1 MAVPTTDGLDTVRS
15 RRGGRSARVRHAV
28 LTAAID
34 ELVECGYE
42 NLSHLTVARIAG
54 VDPATVYRR
63 WPTRGRLAVDAIVEL
78 AAEAVPLPDTGTV
91 RGDLTALHR
100 AVSRVLR
107 NPRLLRL
114 FQAVS
119 AAAFEHDPEVT
130 DAVRAFWR
138 QRFDGAVVIL
148 TRAVERGEIP
158 PQPDPRGVIE
168 QLVAPAYFR
177 ALVTKQALDA
187 RLTETSV
194 ERALT
199 LARSISTA
207 TSGGSITS

>member
-28 LTAAID
+28 LAAVID
-34 ELVECGYE
+34 ELVERGYE
-42 NLSHLTVARIAG
+42 NLSHLAVARTAG

-63 WPTRGRLAVDAIVEL
+63 WPTRARLAVDAIVEL
-78 AAEAVPLPDTGTV
+78 AAEAVPIRDTGTV

-100 AVSRVLR
+100 SVSRLLR

-148 TRAVERGEIP
+148 TRAAERGEIP
-158 PQPDPRGVIE
+158 PQSDPRAVIE

-177 ALVTKQALDA
+177 ALVTKQPLDA

-199 LARSISTA
+199 LARSINN
-207 TSGGSITS
+207 G

>member
-1 MAVPTTDGLDTVRS
+1 MAVPTSDGLDTVRS

-28 LTAAID
+28 LTATID

-42 NLSHLTVARIAG
+42 NLSHLAVARLAG

-63 WPTRGRLAVDAIVEL
+63 WPTRARLAVDAIVEL
-78 AAEAVPLPDTGTV
+78 AAEAVPIPDTGTV

-130 DAVRAFWR
+130 DAVRGFWR

-158 PQPDPRGVIE
+158 PQSDPRAVIE
-168 QLVAPAYFR
+168 QLVAPAYLR
-177 ALVTKQALDA
+177 ALVTKQPLDA

-199 LARSISTA
+199 LA
-207 TSGGSITS
+207 GG

>member
-1 MAVPTTDGLDTVRS
+1 MAVPTTEGLDTVRS

-28 LTAAID
+28 LTAAVD
-34 ELVECGYE
+34 QLVECGYE
-42 NLSHLTVARIAG
+42 NLSHLAVARNAG
-54 VDPATVYRR
+54 VDPATIYRR
-63 WPTRGRLAVDAIVEL
+63 WPTRARLAVDAIVEL
-78 AAEAVPLPDTGTV
+78 ATEAVPILDTGSV

-100 AVSRVLR
+100 AVSGVLR
-107 NPRLLRL
+107 NRRLLRL

-130 DAVRAFWR
+130 DAVRTFWR

-158 PQPDPRGVIE
+158 PQSDPRGVIE
-168 QLVAPAYFR
+168 QLVAPACFR
-177 ALVTKQALDA
+177 ALVTKQPLDS

-199 LARSISTA
+199 LAR
-207 TSGGSITS
+207 G